1 MKLMSELKFQE
12 LIEEF
17 ELAVKA
23 QHYDP
28 YCDMGQQRI
37 TGESIDQLRNEI
49 YNRYNKL
56 IKRYVVC

>member
-1 MKLMSELKFQE
+1 MKLMSELKFLE
-12 LIEEF
+12 LIKEF

-28 YCDMGQQRI
+28 YCDMYQQRI

-49 YNRYNKL
+49 CNRYNKL